1 VSAARNMAGES
12 KTWAVAGAFMSN
24 LVPAL
29 SLFIIGYPLG
39 RATIRT
45 MLIGWILILAA
56 MTQFIF
62 GRCLLK
68 RFLNETPK

>member
-1 VSAARNMAGES
+1 MRTGTFV
-12 KTWAVAGAFMSN
+12 SN
-24 LVPAL
+24 LVPVL
-29 SLFIIGYPLG
+29 SLFLIGYPLG
-39 RATIRT
+39 RATVRT

-68 RFLNETPK
+68 RFANEGHK

>member
-1 VSAARNMAGES
+1 MADRNIASES
-12 KTWAVAGAFMSN
+12 KTWAGAGAFMSN

-39 RATIRT
+39 RATIGT
-45 MLIGWILILAA
+45 TLIGWILILAA

-62 GRCLLK
+62 GRYLLK